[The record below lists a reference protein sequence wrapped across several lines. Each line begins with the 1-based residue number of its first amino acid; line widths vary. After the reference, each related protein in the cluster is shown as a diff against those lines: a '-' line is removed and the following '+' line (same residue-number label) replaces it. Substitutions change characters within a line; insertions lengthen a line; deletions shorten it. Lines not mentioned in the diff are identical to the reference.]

1 MLTPQT
7 PSKPSPAPAQTGPF
21 VPDDVNLRTRV
32 LIALR
37 WTILSKFVGQ
47 LISWTITLYVI
58 RILSPDDYGL
68 MAMASVPLAFFYL
81 LNTAGLDAVLV
92 QRRDVSERLR
102 AQIFGLVI
110 VLNLLFFFIALGVA
124 PGIATFYGEPRLT
137 ALIRILSFQ
146 FVLLAFETLPQSQ
159 LERDIKFGRRSIVE
173 LVTIVAGS
181 LIALTLARAGF
192 GVWTLVWGS
201 LATTAIRTAGL
212 NFAQRSLC
220 WPRFSLEGMK
230 SDLRFG
236 WSATVDRALRFT
248 LADSDRFIGGKLF
261 GNILLGYY
269 AVANDLASLPINKL
283 TGLINSIALP
293 AFAKTQLNPA
303 GAGSSLLTVTRL
315 MSLLA
320 FPFFLGMSSIA
331 SELTTLLLGP
341 KWQAAAVPLQLLSLI
356 MPLRMLMNAF
366 QPFLWGVGRP
376 NTSASTFLIG
386 ALSMPIAFLVGA
398 QWGPVG
404 LSLAWALVYP
414 LVFLASIAYA
424 QSLTGVLVTDILRTM
439 ARPILASLF
448 MYTLVSTAKHYA
460 VFGQSGRVLP
470 LAQLVLVGAVTY
482 TGAMLVLDREVCL
495 DAFDLLGAFL
505 GGRPPEPAEGQVSQS
520 NISPATGGKHGL

>member
-1 MLTPQT
+1 MLTPRT
-7 PSKPSPAPAQTGPF
+7 PSKQPRVAAHTGPI
-21 VPDDVNLRTRV
+21 VRDDIRTKV

-37 WTILSKFVGQ
+37 WTTVSKFLGQ
-47 LISWTITLYVI
+47 LVSWVVTVYVI

-68 MAMASVPLAFFYL
+68 MAMASVPIIFFYL

-92 QRRDVSERLR
+92 QKRALSEGLR
-102 AQIFGLVI
+102 AQVFAIVILV
-110 VLNLLFFFIALGVA
+110 NLLLFLVFLGLAPWIAA
-124 PGIATFYGEPRLT
+124 FYHEPRLT
-137 ALIRILSFQ
+137 AIVRVLGLQ

-159 LERDIKFGRRSIVE
+159 LERDIDFGRRSIVE

-181 LIALTLARAGF
+181 LTAWTLARAGF

-201 LATTAIRTAGL
+201 LTTTAIRMVGL
-212 NFAQRSLC
+212 NLAQRSLC
-220 WPRFSLEGMK
+220 WPRLSLEGMK
-230 SDLRFG
+230 SDLLFG
-236 WSATVDRALRFT
+236 RSVTVDRALRFT

-261 GNILLGYY
+261 GNTLLGYY

-293 AFAKTQLNPA
+293 AFARAQLTPA
-303 GAGSSLLTVTRL
+303 GARSYLLTVTRL

-331 SELTTLLLGP
+331 PELTALLLGP
-341 KWQAAAVPLQLLSLI
+341 KWQAAAVPLQLLSLV

-376 NTSASTFLIG
+376 DTSASTFLIG
-386 ALSMPIAFLVGA
+386 ALTMPVAFLVGA

-414 LVFLASIAYA
+414 LVFLVSIAYA
-424 QSLTGVLVTDILRTM
+424 QSLTGVLVTDILATM
-439 ARPILASLF
+439 GRPILASLF
-448 MYTLVSTAKHYA
+448 MYALVFTAKNYA
-460 VFGQSGRVLP
+460 VFGQSAGVLH
-470 LAQLVLVGAVTY
+470 LAQLVLLGAVTY
-482 TGAMLVLDREVCL
+482 TCAMLVLDREVCR
-495 DAFDLLGAFL
+495 DAGDVFGAFI
-505 GGRPPEPAEGQVSQS
+505 GHVRPFTYEPRPSREHDEVPLA
-520 NISPATGGKHGL
+520 PR

>member
-1 MLTPQT
+1 MPTP
-7 PSKPSPAPAQTGPF
+7 PAPSNPPPTPVQTGPLAR
-21 VPDDVNLRTRV
+21 DDVSLRTRV

-37 WTILSKFVGQ
+37 WTTLSRLVGQ
-47 LISWTITLYVI
+47 LVSWTITLYVI

-92 QRRDVSERLR
+92 QKRDMSERLR

-110 VLNLLFFFIALGVA
+110 ILNLFFFLISLGGA
-124 PGIATFYGEPRLT
+124 PWMAAFYDEPRLT
-137 ALIRILSFQ
+137 LIIRILSVQ
-146 FVLLAFETLPQSQ
+146 FVVLAFETLPQSQ
-159 LERDIKFGRRSIVE
+159 LERDINFGRRSIVE
-173 LVTIVAGS
+173 LVSMVAGS

-192 GVWTLVWGS
+192 GVWTLVWVS
-201 LATTAIRTAGL
+201 LATTAITTAGL
-212 NFAQRSLC
+212 ILAQRSLC

-236 WSATVDRALRFT
+236 WSATVDRALRF
-248 LADSDRFIGGKLF
+248 AFSDSDRFIGGKLF

-269 AVANDLASLPINKL
+269 AVDNDLASLPINKL
-283 TGLINSIALP
+283 TGVINSIALP
-293 AFAKTQLNPA
+293 AFAKAHLNPA
-303 GAGSSLLTVTRL
+303 AATSYLLAVTRL

-320 FPFFLGMSSIA
+320 FPFFLGISSIA
-331 SELTTLLLGP
+331 PELTTLLLGP
-341 KWQAAAVPLQLLSLI
+341 KWQAAAVPLQLLSLV

-366 QPFLWGVGRP
+366 QPFLWAVGRP
-376 NTSASTFLIG
+376 DTSASTFLIG

-439 ARPILASLF
+439 ARPTLASLF
-448 MYTLVSTAKHYA
+448 MYTLVFTAKHYA
-460 VFGQSGRVLP
+460 VFAQSGRVLH
-470 LAQLVLVGAVTY
+470 LAQLVVV
-482 TGAMLVLDREVCL
+482 
-495 DAFDLLGAFL
+495 
-505 GGRPPEPAEGQVSQS
+505 
-520 NISPATGGKHGL
+520 

>member
-1 MLTPQT
+1 MLTPQ
-7 PSKPSPAPAQTGPF
+7 APREQPPIAADTGAI
-21 VPDDVNLRTRV
+21 VHDDIRTKV

-37 WTILSKFVGQ
+37 WTTLSKLLGQ
-47 LISWTITLYVI
+47 LVSWAVTVYVI

-68 MAMASVPLAFFYL
+68 MAMASVPIIFFYL

-92 QRRDVSERLR
+92 QKRDLSEPLR
-102 AQIFGLVI
+102 AQVFGIVI
-110 VLNLLFFFIALGVA
+110 LTNLLLFLAFLGVA
-124 PGIATFYGEPRLT
+124 PCIAAFYDEPRLT
-137 ALIRILSFQ
+137 AIVRVLGFQ

-159 LERDIKFGRRSIVE
+159 LERDIDFGRRSIVE

-181 LIALTLARAGF
+181 LTAWTLARAGF

-201 LATTAIRTAGL
+201 LTTTAIRMVGL
-212 NFAQRSLC
+212 NLAQRSLC

-230 SDLRFG
+230 GDLLFG
-236 WSATVDRALRFT
+236 RSVTVDRALRFT

-293 AFAKTQLNPA
+293 AFAKAQLTPA
-303 GAGSSLLTVTRL
+303 GARSYLLAVTRL
-315 MSLLA
+315 MSLVA
-320 FPFFLGMSSIA
+320 FPFFLGMSSVA
-331 SELTTLLLGP
+331 PELTVLLLGP
-341 KWQAAAVPLQLLSLI
+341 KWQAAAAPLQLLSLI
-356 MPLRMLMNAF
+356 MPLRMLMNAY

-376 NTSASTFLIG
+376 DTSASTFLIG
-386 ALSMPIAFLVGA
+386 ALTMPVAFVVGA

-414 LVFLASIAYA
+414 LVFLVSIAYA
-424 QSLTGVLVTDILRTM
+424 QSLTGVLVTDILGM
-439 ARPILASLF
+439 MGRPILASLF
-448 MYTLVSTAKHYA
+448 MYALVFTAKNYA
-460 VFGQSGRVLP
+460 AFGQSGGVLH

-482 TGAMLVLDREVCL
+482 TGAMLVLDREVCR
-495 DAFDLLGAFL
+495 DAGDVFGAFL
-505 GGRPPEPAEGQVSQS
+505 GRRAPLTA
-520 NISPATGGKHGL
+520 A

>member
-1 MLTPQT
+1 MLTPQ
-7 PSKPSPAPAQTGPF
+7 APREQPPIAADTGAI
-21 VPDDVNLRTRV
+21 VHDDIRTKV

-37 WTILSKFVGQ
+37 WTTLSKLLGQ
-47 LISWTITLYVI
+47 LVSWAVTVYVI

-68 MAMASVPLAFFYL
+68 MAMASVPIIFFYL

-92 QRRDVSERLR
+92 QKRDLSEPLR
-102 AQIFGLVI
+102 AQVFGIVI
-110 VLNLLFFFIALGVA
+110 LTNLLLFLAFLGVA
-124 PGIATFYGEPRLT
+124 PCIAAFYDEPRLT
-137 ALIRILSFQ
+137 AIVRVLGFQ

-159 LERDIKFGRRSIVE
+159 LERDIDFGRRSIVE

-181 LIALTLARAGF
+181 LTAWTLARAGF

-201 LATTAIRTAGL
+201 LTTTAIRMVGL
-212 NFAQRSLC
+212 NLAQRSLC

-230 SDLRFG
+230 GDLLFG
-236 WSATVDRALRFT
+236 RSVTVDRALRFT

-293 AFAKTQLNPA
+293 AFAKAQLTPA
-303 GAGSSLLTVTRL
+303 GARSYLLAVTRL
-315 MSLLA
+315 MSLVA
-320 FPFFLGMSSIA
+320 FPFFLGMSSVA
-331 SELTTLLLGP
+331 PELTVLLLGP

-356 MPLRMLMNAF
+356 MPLRMLMNAY

-376 NTSASTFLIG
+376 DTSASTFLIG
-386 ALSMPIAFLVGA
+386 ALTMPVAFVVGA

-414 LVFLASIAYA
+414 LVFLVSIAYA
-424 QSLTGVLVTDILRTM
+424 QSLTGVLVTDILGM
-439 ARPILASLF
+439 MGRPILASLF
-448 MYTLVSTAKHYA
+448 MYALVFTAKNYA
-460 VFGQSGRVLP
+460 AFGQSGGVLH

-482 TGAMLVLDREVCL
+482 TGAMLVLDREVCR
-495 DAFDLLGAFL
+495 DAGDVFGAFL
-505 GGRPPEPAEGQVSQS
+505 GRRAPLTA
-520 NISPATGGKHGL
+520 A